1 MKKSVWL
8 HNIRS
13 VYNVGSIFRTADAV
27 GIGHIYLSG
36 YTPHPI
42 DRFGR
47 KREDFAKVALGAEES
62 VLWSFLEEPFSF
74 FRERE
79 ESVFLVGIEQD
90 ENSVDLFDFSLPKKE
105 EIVLVLGEEVEGMDR
120 EQRELCDVLVE
131 IPMYGKKE
139 SLNVSVAFGIAAYCV
154 LVKGGGK

>member
-13 VYNVGSIFRTADAV
+13 VYNVASVFRTADAG
-27 GIGHIYLSG
+27 GIQHIYLSG

-62 VLWSFLEEPFSF
+62 VSWSFLQNPYTF

-79 ESVFLVGIEQD
+79 SSVVLIGVEQD
-90 ENSVDLFDFSLPKKE
+90 ERAEDLFRFSLPPAN
-105 EIVLVLGEEVEGMDR
+105 EIVIVLGEETEGMDE
-120 EQRELCDVLVE
+120 EQRALCDTLVE

-139 SLNVSVAFGIAAYCV
+139 SLNVSVAFGVAVYCIF
-154 LVKGGGK
+154 GRG

>member
-13 VYNVGSIFRTADAV
+13 VYNVASIFRTADAV
-27 GIGHIYLSG
+27 GIQHIYLSG

-62 VLWSFLEEPFSF
+62 VSWSFLQNPYTF
-74 FRERE
+74 FRGRGRN
-79 ESVFLVGIEQD
+79 VVLVGIEQD
-90 ENSVDLFDFSLPKKE
+90 KRAEDLFHFSLLHAS
-105 EIVLVLGEEVEGMDR
+105 EIVIILGEETEGMDK
-120 EQRELCDVLVE
+120 EQRELCDTLVE

-139 SLNVSVAFGIAAYCV
+139 SLNVSVAFGIAAYCIFE
-154 LVKGGGK
+154 KR